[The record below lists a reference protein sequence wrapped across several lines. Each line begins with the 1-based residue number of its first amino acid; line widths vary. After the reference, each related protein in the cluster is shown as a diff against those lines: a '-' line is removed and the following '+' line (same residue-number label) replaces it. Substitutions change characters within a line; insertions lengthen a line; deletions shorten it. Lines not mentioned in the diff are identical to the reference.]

1 MERIVKGI
9 WIPIEIW
16 QDTDLSWNEKILL
29 MEIDSFTSR
38 GRECY
43 ISNEYIANLLGVAD
57 RTARGY
63 LSHLVDRNLVKVVSF
78 DGRVRMLESNLVSCQ
93 AEWQKSARQ
102 SGENLPHTYNKST
115 GIKDDKSSSIY
126 SAKVAF
132 VKPTIEEVRAYCR
145 ERGNSV
151 DPEAFIAHYE
161 SNGWMV
167 GRNKMKNWR
176 QAIITWEK
184 SHIGIRDNRR
194 SPSQTLPQ
202 KESVLEHN
210 LKVADRLMGTNLHE
224 QYYGKK
230 EGIDEQ

>member
-29 MEIDSFTSR
+29 MEIDSFTAK
-38 GRECY
+38 GKECY
-43 ISNEYIANLLGVAD
+43 ISNEYIANLLGVAE

-63 LSHLVDRNLVKVVSF
+63 LSHLIERNLVKVISF

-93 AEWQKSARQ
+93 AEWQNSARQ
-102 SGENLPHTYNKST
+102 SGEKLPHTYNKNT
-115 GIKDDKSSSIY
+115 GIKEVDKSTSYSS
-126 SAKVAF
+126 KVAF
-132 VKPTIEEVRAYCR
+132 VKPSIDEVRAYCR

-151 DPEAFIAHYE
+151 DAEAFIAYYE

-176 QAIITWEK
+176 QAVITWEK
-184 SHIGIRDNRR
+184 RETTRKPH
-194 SPSQTLPQ
+194 PVTPPH
-202 KESVLEHN
+202 KESVFEHN
-210 LKVADRLMGTNLHE
+210 LRVVDEMFGTNLHE
-224 QYYGKK
+224 QNYGNKK
-230 EGIDEQ
+230 QNIDEQ